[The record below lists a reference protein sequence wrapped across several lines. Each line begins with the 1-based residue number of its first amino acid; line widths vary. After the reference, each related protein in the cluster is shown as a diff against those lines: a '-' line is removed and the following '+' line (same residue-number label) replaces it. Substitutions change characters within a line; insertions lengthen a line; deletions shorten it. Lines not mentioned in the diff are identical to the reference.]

1 MKTLWI
7 LGNQLNKSL
16 EGFNEIDPKK
26 DVILLIESKER
37 SQWRKVHKQKL
48 VLIFSAMRHFA
59 EELKES
65 GYLVDY
71 READSFTE
79 GLEEHVK
86 KYNSKICLVHEP
98 TDYFIGKLFNQM
110 EISNAKTLKEFSDEC
125 MDDSSGKI
133 FEEGFAKIFKKIDF
147 KILSEKPLF
156 LVGKNDW
163 PDYLPKEKSWK
174 QEKVYQRL
182 RKEHKVLMNGD
193 RPMGGKWSYD
203 TENRKPPKEGLR
215 FEEPLKFTP
224 DKITK
229 EVIAKVQNQYSHN
242 FGEADSF
249 SWPVTREEA
258 LEVLGHFIDRRLKTF
273 GYYQDA
279 MITQDPFMSHSLL
292 SGAINIGL
300 ITPKEVIE
308 KAEKAYHEEKAPL
321 SAVEGFIRQILG
333 WREYIRGVY
342 LRSMPEYEKTNY
354 FDHKNSLPSYYWTG
368 KTELHCAATAVKE
381 VMTNG
386 YNHHIQRLMV
396 LGNWANLL
404 RVRPQEVSDWFLE
417 VYVDAYDWV
426 VLPNVLGMALYA
438 DGGMMSTKPYVSSG
452 KYIQRMSNYCETC
465 SYDINDKTGE
475 QACPF
480 HSLYWTFL
488 EDHRGLLGSNPRM
501 RLMYANWDRQKEENR
516 KALLKKGRELLRK
529 AKEKSATS
537 GGKD

>member
-7 LGNQLNKSL
+7 LGNQLNKNL
-16 EGFNEIDPKK
+16 EGFKTFDPSK
-26 DVILLIESKER
+26 DVVLLIESKAR
-37 SQWRKVHKQKL
+37 SQWRRVHKQKL

-59 EELKES
+59 EELKDE
-65 GYLVDY
+65 GYRVDY
-71 READSFTE
+71 REAESFSQ
-79 GLEEHVK
+79 GLREHFNE
-86 KYNSKICLVHEP
+86 YNSKVCFIHEP
-98 TDYFIGKLFNQM
+98 TEYSIYRFFDPTEGYKDMTLIKSQDENNEDRSNKLLVKKLS
-110 EISNAKTLKEFSDEC
+110 E
-125 MDDSSGKI
+125 
-133 FEEGFAKIFKKIDF
+133 IFKNIEF
-147 KILSEKPLF
+147 KVLSEKPLF
-156 LVGKNDW
+156 LLEKKEW
-163 PDYLPKEKSWK
+163 ITYLPKGKSWK

-182 RKEHKVLMNGD
+182 RKRYNVLMEGD
-193 RPMGGKWSYD
+193 RPIGGKWSYD

-215 FEEPLKFTP
+215 FEEPLKFNP

-229 EVIAKVQNQYSHN
+229 EVMKKVQANYPDY
-242 FGEADSF
+242 FGEVESF

-258 LEVLGHFIDRRLKTF
+258 LQVLENFINRRLKTF
-273 GYYQDA
+273 GDYQDA

-308 KAEKAYHEEKAPL
+308 KAEEAYHEEKAPL

-354 FDHKNSLPSYYWTG
+354 FDHKNPLPSYYWTG
-368 KTELHCAATAVKE
+368 KTDLHCIATAVKE
-381 VMTNG
+381 VMHSG

-452 KYIQRMSNYCETC
+452 KYIQRMSNYCENC
-465 SYDINDKTGE
+465 SYDVSDKTGE

-488 EDHRGLLGSNPRM
+488 EDHRGLLGGNPRM

-529 AKEKSATS
+529 VKE
-537 GGKD
+537 